1 MIDSNLVLMFASGTL
16 LILNIEVFSS
26 VYQNPNN
33 KPIKAVHGNQTT
45 NKISQRPHAEIMPD
59 IEPSRSHSILKGF
72 EAQKSVP
79 EFTVDE
85 SSLKFGLMTLNR
97 PPRLYKSK
105 SHSKLSKNAKLNR
118 IKSHE
123 SPLRTIQNSM
133 VSILPL
139 IMLS

>member
-1 MIDSNLVLMFASGTL
+1 M
-16 LILNIEVFSS
+16 
-26 VYQNPNN
+26 YQKSNN
-33 KPIKAVHGNQTT
+33 KPIKAVHGNQTH

-97 PPRLYKSK
+97 PPRLQKSK
-105 SHSKLSKNAKLNR
+105 THTKLSKNAKINR

-123 SPLRTIQNSM
+123 TPLRTIQNTM
-133 VSILPL
+133 VSISFL
-139 IMLS
+139 IMFS